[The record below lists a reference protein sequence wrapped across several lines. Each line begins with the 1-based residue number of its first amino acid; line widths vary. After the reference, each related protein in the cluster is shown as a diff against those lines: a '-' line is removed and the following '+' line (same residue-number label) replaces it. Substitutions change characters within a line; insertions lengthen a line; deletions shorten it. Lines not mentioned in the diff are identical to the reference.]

1 MRNYNYV
8 FFNSKDN
15 NRLHKN
21 PDGYYTI
28 CAKDLEALDDVCV
41 VSYPVDFASTFVRF
55 LFGVHHTERLN
66 KHFKLP
72 FKRLWYPYYYK
83 YTFSQSR
90 PLCFVLLNPYIPI
103 DYIKYI
109 KATYP
114 DAKIVALHRDLLSVY
129 QKICPDFI
137 KNPLFDLEMSIDP
150 EESKKYGMLY
160 FDEFESKIDILPNP
174 EIPVSDVFFAGKA
187 KDRVERLVKA
197 YDILSEA
204 GLKCLFYIT
213 CAKENE
219 QIERSGIIYG
229 KKPLSYRRFLEYTLN
244 ARCILEINQENAFGY
259 TSRFLEA
266 VLYNKL
272 LITDNKWVKNSKYY
286 RPDYIDC
293 IENIKA
299 IDPKFITDFSGTI
312 DYEYQGEFSPVRLI
326 DQIDQALTEKFG
338 EPKSV

>member
-1 MRNYNYV
+1 MRNYNYI

-41 VSYPVDFASTFVRF
+41 VSYPVDHAPTFVRF
-55 LFGVHHTERLN
+55 LFGLHHTQRIN
-66 KHFKLP
+66 KHINLP
-72 FKRLWYPYYYK
+72 FKKLWYPYYFK
-83 YTFSQSR
+83 HTFSQER
-90 PLCFVLLNPYIPI
+90 PLCFVLLNPYIPT
-103 DYIKYI
+103 DYIRYI

-114 DAKIVALHRDLLSVY
+114 ASKIVAVHRDLLAVW

-187 KDRVERLVKA
+187 KDRMGRLLRA
-197 YDILSEA
+197 YDILSDA
-204 GLKCLFYIT
+204 GLNCLFYIVG
-213 CAKENE
+213 AKEDE
-219 QIERSGIIYG
+219 QIERPGIIYG

-244 ARCILEINQENAFGY
+244 TRCILEINQENALGY

-272 LITDNKWVKNSKYY
+272 LITDNIWVKNSRYY
-286 RPDYIDC
+286 RADYIDF
-293 IENIKA
+293 IESMEA
-299 IDPKFITDFSGTI
+299 INPKFITDFSGTV
-312 DYEYQGEFSPVRLI
+312 DFGYTGEFSPIYLI
-326 DQIDQALTEKFG
+326 NQIDRALTEKFG
-338 EPKSV
+338 EPKSI